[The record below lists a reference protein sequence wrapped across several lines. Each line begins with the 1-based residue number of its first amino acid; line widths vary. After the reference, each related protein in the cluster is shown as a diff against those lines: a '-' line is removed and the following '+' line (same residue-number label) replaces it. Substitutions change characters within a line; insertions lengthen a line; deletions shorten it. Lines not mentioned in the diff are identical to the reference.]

1 MRELRSSIQSV
12 YIILRVYSL
21 DSEHLGLKAFVNPAK
36 LEEDGALQF
45 TAEKWTV
52 VGL

>member
-1 MRELRSSIQSV
+1 MRDLRNSIESV

-21 DSEHLGLKAFVNPAK
+21 DSEHLGLRAFVNPAK
-36 LEEDGALQF
+36 LEEDGTLQF
-45 TAEKWTV
+45 KAEKWTV

>member
-1 MRELRSSIQSV
+1 MRDLRNSTESV
-12 YIILRVYSL
+12 YIILRVYCL
-21 DSEHLGLKAFVNPAK
+21 DSEHLGLRAFVNPAK

-45 TAEKWTV
+45 KAEKWTV